1 MEYALH
7 FKFKASNNEAEYEA
21 LLAGL
26 RLAKHL
32 GVKRID
38 IFNNSQLVVNQVTNN
53 FDAKDS
59 FMVATS
65 SLSTVNLHN
74 QEPRGKMT
82 HHLLHREKMPAIA
95 KFTAEPYASAP
106 GVDVGYGIAITVNIL
121 VIISAIMLACYV
133 CVKVKGSTG
142 RGHTC
147 DATSNYYEDRNH
159 RFSTISNSTE
169 PVVVLMGLDDPIIDS
184 YLKLVLDESQ
194 RLPQRNDAVC
204 SICLSDY
211 KPKDQVRCIPD
222 CHHCFHA
229 ECVDEWLRMSTTCL
243 VCRNSP
249 APSAGPSPLSD
260 LVPLAFNARVFIF
273 KSPCD
278 LDSNF
283 LMYAVGVVRTNNL
296 QLSTTNF

>member
-1 MEYALH
+1 M
-7 FKFKASNNEAEYEA
+7 
-21 LLAGL
+21 
-26 RLAKHL
+26 
-32 GVKRID
+32 
-38 IFNNSQLVVNQVTNN
+38 
-53 FDAKDS
+53 
-59 FMVATS
+59 
-65 SLSTVNLHN
+65 
-74 QEPRGKMT
+74 
-82 HHLLHREKMPAIA
+82 
-95 KFTAEPYASAP
+95 AEPSASAP

-121 VIISAIMLACYV
+121 VIISTIMLASYA

-147 DATSNYYEDRNH
+147 DATSNYYEHRNR

-169 PVVVLMGLDDPIIDS
+169 PMVVLMGLDDPIIDS
-184 YLKLVLDESQ
+184 YPKLVLSESQ
-194 RLPQRNDAVC
+194 RLPQRNDVIC
-204 SICLSDY
+204 SICLSEY

-222 CHHCFHA
+222 CHHCFHV
-229 ECVDEWLRMSTTCL
+229 ECVDEWLRMSATCL

-249 APSAGPSPLSD
+249 ALSAGPSPLSD